1 MEDAPQ
7 LKVKEEEVDDMDTDP
22 HITSSLLFASL
33 TYAVAAAL
41 SPSPPAQRAPPLSSS
56 LPFMS
61 AAIGEEPQSPVHIS
75 LEPDPLDNV
84 ALCPHSTIP
93 ELPVAPAA
101 ASSPSNVI

>member
-7 LKVKEEEVDDMDTDP
+7 LRVKEEEVDVVDTDP
-22 HITSSLLFASL
+22 HTASSLMFASL
-33 TYAVAAAL
+33 TYAAAAAL
-41 SPSPPAQRAPPLSSS
+41 SPSPPAQRAPPLSPS

-61 AAIGEEPQSPVHIS
+61 AAIKEEPQSPVHIS

-84 ALCPHSTIP
+84 ALCAHSTIP

-101 ASSPSNVI
+101 ASLPSNVI